1 MNLFLLRAKG
11 KSASFMLLLFVL
23 ISCNNSPKKNEPQ
36 AETATVEVNKEPF
49 FKISLAQWSLH
60 EPIMEGSLDPV
71 DFAEKARE
79 LGFEGIE
86 YVSQLYTSKYKDAED
101 PQAAFNA
108 LIDTLK
114 QKSEEYNVR
123 NVLIMVDNEGD
134 LASPDA
140 SAREEAIEN
149 HKKWVDAAQKLG
161 CHSIRVNLFG
171 SEDRD
176 IWRNSSV
183 AGLKGISEYAAGK
196 NINVLVENHGYLSS
210 DAKLLVEVMEE
221 VNMEN
226 CGTLPDFGN
235 FCLRRENGELW
246 DAPCVKEYPKYEGV
260 AEMMPYAKAV
270 SAKTF
275 AFNEEGEETTID
287 YGRMMNIVK
296 DAGYNSY
303 IGIEY
308 EGTGLPP
315 EEGIL
320 ATRELLIKKG
330 TNLNQEIQ

>member
-1 MNLFLLRAKG
+1 MKFSLLRVTG
-11 KSASFMLLLFVL
+11 ISAFMLLFLFAF
-23 ISCNNSPKKNEPQ
+23 SACKDSSKKNEQHPE
-36 AETATVEVNKEPF
+36 AEAVASSKEPF
-49 FKISLAQWSLH
+49 FKISLAEWSLH
-60 EPIMEGSLDPV
+60 EPIMEGSMDAV
-71 DFAEKARE
+71 DFAEKANE

-86 YVSQLYTSKYKDAED
+86 YVSQLYTDKYQNADD
-101 PQAAFNA
+101 PEAAFNA

-114 QKSEEYNVR
+114 QKSEEYHVR

-134 LASPDA
+134 LASPD
-140 SAREEAIEN
+140 EEARKQAVEN

-176 IWRNSSV
+176 VWKKSSV
-183 AGLKGISEYAAGK
+183 AGLQDISKYAADK

-235 FCLRRENGELW
+235 FCLRREGGELW

-260 AEMMPYAKAV
+260 EEMMPYARAV

-275 AFNEEGEETTID
+275 AFNDEGEETTID
-287 YGRMMNIVK
+287 YGRMLEIVK
-296 DAGYNSY
+296 EAGYNSY

-320 ATRELLIKKG
+320 ATKQLLIDKG
-330 TNLNQEIQ
+330 TNLN